1 MQNPFSMKPDSIV
14 YCKICGKKKT
24 FEGHCCE
31 RSEYLPRKLQKKLGF
46 INEDDYVLNYIQ
58 QNNRFCVWC
67 GEKVIWLDD
76 GFVKE
81 CNCGKDVTG
90 GKFFRLSESLSFCE
104 NCGEEVNSRNIEC
117 YCGYLPIISDNDYD
131 LGKLEINYCKDC
143 GKKISEL
150 IEFKQDVINE
160 VTGEV
165 TTEYPHVCNLNSPYY
180 D

>member
-1 MQNPFSMKPDSIV
+1 MKPDSIV
-14 YCKICGKKKT
+14 YCKICGKKKA
-24 FEGHCCE
+24 FEGHCCD

-46 INEDDYVLNYIQ
+46 IIEDDYALNYIY

-67 GEKVIWLDD
+67 GEKVIWLDG

-104 NCGEEVNSRNIEC
+104 NCGEEVKSRNIEC
-117 YCGYLPIISDNDYD
+117 YCGYFPIITDNDYD

-143 GKKISEL
+143 GKKMSEL
-150 IEFKQDVINE
+150 TDFKQDVVNE
-160 VTGEV
+160 ITGEV
-165 TTEYPHVCNLNSPYY
+165 TTEYPHVCNMSSPYY